1 MRSSMKMTAIVA
13 ASLAA
18 GISLAACSSGS
29 GSNASAAND
38 TAGGKSVT
46 AKFAVLQNS
55 GTPTANSALKFAS
68 LVSADTNGSVKIKVY
83 PNSVL
88 GSADAQLEGT
98 EANTIQFYSTPT
110 LDSVVPSVDA
120 IELPYLFPN
129 AAVASK
135 VLNGSALQGPL
146 WSNFPAKGLRVLG
159 VWEVG
164 FSDFLTT
171 SKKVSVPADL
181 KSLRIRVFNPKLAT
195 QEYKLVGADAI
206 NLSSNEVVTALSTHT
221 IDGAD
226 DPPSTMVGANW
237 YSQAKYLAVTDTSYV
252 SSPVVVSEKFW
263 QSLSSSQQKGVQ
275 KALQATIASNL
286 SAASQANTSGVAKM
300 KSGGI
305 TVTTPSKSTFQ
316 TTFAPVTQ
324 QFTQEFPTVVKA
336 LQTATKADS

>member
-1 MRSSMKMTAIVA
+1 MTAA
-13 ASLAA
+13 AATSLAL
-18 GISLAACSSGS
+18 GISIAACSSS
-29 GSNASAAND
+29 SSSSSATAAND
-38 TAGGKSVT
+38 SAQGKSVT
-46 AKFAVLQNS
+46 AKFAILQNS
-55 GTPTANSALKFAS
+55 NTPTANSALKFAS
-68 LVSADTNGSVKIKVY
+68 LVSSDTGGTVTVKVY

-88 GSADAQLEGT
+88 GSADSQLEGT

-110 LDSVVPSVDA
+110 LDSVVPSVDS

-129 AAVASK
+129 ATVASK
-135 VLNGSALQGPL
+135 VLNGSALQQSL

-171 SKKVSVPADL
+171 SQKVTAPTDL
-181 KSLRIRVFNPKLAT
+181 KGLRIRVFNPKLAT
-195 QEYKLVGADAI
+195 QEYNLVGADAI

-252 SSPVVVSEKFW
+252 SSPVVVSEQFW
-263 QSLSSSQQKGVQ
+263 QSLTSSQQKGIQ

-286 SAASQANTSGVAKM
+286 SAAGQANTSGIDEM
-300 KSGGI
+300 KSAGI
-305 TVTTPSKSTFQ
+305 TVTSPNKAAFES
-316 TTFAPVTQ
+316 TFAPVTQ
-324 QFTQEFPTVVKA
+324 QFVQEYPAVVKA
-336 LQTATKADS
+336 LQAATKADS

>member
-1 MRSSMKMTAIVA
+1 MKMTTA
-13 ASLAA
+13 AATSLAL
-18 GISLAACSSGS
+18 GISIAACSSSS
-29 GSNASAAND
+29 GSATTAND
-38 TAGGKSVT
+38 SAQGKSVT
-46 AKFAVLQNS
+46 AKFAILQNS
-55 GTPTANSALKFAS
+55 NTPTANSALKFAS
-68 LVSADTNGSVKIKVY
+68 LVSSDTGGTVKVKVY

-88 GSADAQLEGT
+88 GTADAQLEGT

-110 LDSVVPSVDA
+110 LDSVVPSVDS

-129 AAVASK
+129 ATVASK
-135 VLNGSALQGPL
+135 VLNGSALQQPL

-171 SKKVSVPADL
+171 SKKVTAPTDL
-181 KSLRIRVFNPKLAT
+181 KSLRIRVFNPTLAT

-237 YSQAKYLAVTDTSYV
+237 YSEAKYVAVTDTSYV

-263 QSLSSSQQKGVQ
+263 QSLTSSQQKGIQ

-286 SAASQANTSGVAKM
+286 SAAGQANTAGIAKM
-300 KSGGI
+300 KSAGI
-305 TVTTPSKSTFQ
+305 TVTNPNKAAFES
-316 TTFAPVTQ
+316 TFAPVTQ
-324 QFTQEFPTVVKA
+324 QFKQEYPAVVKA

>member
-1 MRSSMKMTAIVA
+1 MKMTAA
-13 ASLAA
+13 ATASLAL
-18 GISLAACSSGS
+18 GISVAACSSSS
-29 GSNASAAND
+29 GNASQAND
-38 TAGGKSVT
+38 TTQGKSVT
-46 AKFAVLQNS
+46 AKFAILQNS
-55 GTPTANSALKFAS
+55 STPTANSALQFAKA
-68 LVSADTNGSVKIKVY
+68 VSADTGGTVTVKVY

-98 EANTIQFYSTPT
+98 ETNTIQFYSTPT

-135 VLNGSALQGPL
+135 VLNGSALQQPL

-171 SKKVSVPADL
+171 GKKVTAPTDL
-181 KSLRIRVFNPKLAT
+181 KGLRIRVFNPKLAT

-252 SSPVVVSEKFW
+252 SSPIVVSEKFW

-275 KALQATIASNL
+275 KAVQSTIASNL
-286 SAASQANTSGVAKM
+286 AAAGQANTSGVAKM
-300 KSGGI
+300 KSAGI
-305 TVTTPSKSTFQ
+305 TVTTPDKSTWQ
-316 TTFAPVTQ
+316 STFAPVTQ
-324 QFTQEFPTVVKA
+324 QFQQEFPAVVKA

>member
-1 MRSSMKMTAIVA
+1 MKPSMKMTAAAA
-13 ASLAA
+13 ASLAL
-18 GISLAACSSGS
+18 GISVAACSSGG
-29 GSNASAAND
+29 GSTSQAND
-38 TAGGKSVT
+38 TTQGKSVT
-46 AKFAVLQNS
+46 AKFAILQNS
-55 GTPTANSALKFAS
+55 NTPTANSAQAFAKA
-68 LVSADTNGSVKIKVY
+68 VSADTNGSVQVKVY

-129 AAVASK
+129 ANVASK

-171 SKKVSVPADL
+171 GKKVTAPTDL

-252 SSPVVVSEKFW
+252 SSPIVVSEKFW
-263 QSLSSSQQKGVQ
+263 QSLSSSQQKGIQ
-275 KALQATIASNL
+275 KAVQSTIASNL
-286 SAASQANTSGVAKM
+286 TAAGQANTSGVAKM
-300 KSGGI
+300 KSAGI
-305 TVTTPSKSTFQ
+305 TVTTPDKSTWQ
-316 TTFAPVTQ
+316 STFAPVTQ
-324 QFTQEFPTVVKA
+324 QFEQEFPAVVKA
-336 LQTATKADS
+336 LQSATKADS

>member
-1 MRSSMKMTAIVA
+1 MKPSMKMTAA
-13 ASLAA
+13 ATASLAL
-18 GISLAACSSGS
+18 GISVAACSSGS
-29 GSNASAAND
+29 GNASQAND
-38 TAGGKSVT
+38 TTKGKSVT
-46 AKFAVLQNS
+46 AKFAILQNS
-55 GTPTANSALKFAS
+55 NTPTANSALAFAKA
-68 LVSADTNGSVKIKVY
+68 VSADTGGSVQVKVY

-129 AAVASK
+129 ANVASK

-146 WSNFPAKGLRVLG
+146 WSSFPAKGLRVLG

-171 SKKVSVPADL
+171 GKKVTAPTDL

-252 SSPVVVSEKFW
+252 SSPIVVSEKFW
-263 QSLSSSQQKGVQ
+263 QSLSSSQQQGIQ
-275 KALQATIASNL
+275 KAVQSTIASNL
-286 SAASQANTSGVAKM
+286 AAAGQANTSGVAKM
-300 KSGGI
+300 KSAGI
-305 TVTTPSKSTFQ
+305 TVTTPDKSAWQ
-316 TTFAPVTQ
+316 STFAPVTQ
-324 QFTQEFPTVVKA
+324 KFQQEFPAVVKA
-336 LQTATKADS
+336 LQSATKADS

>member
-1 MRSSMKMTAIVA
+1 MKMTAA
-13 ASLAA
+13 ATTSLALGVA
-18 GISLAACSSGS
+18 IAACSSG
-29 GSNASAAND
+29 GGTNASTAND
-38 TAGGKSVT
+38 SAGKSVT
-46 AKFAVLQNS
+46 AKFAILQNS
-55 GTPTANSALKFAS
+55 NTPTANSALAFAKA
-68 LVSADTNGSVKIKVY
+68 VSADTGGSVTVKVY

-110 LDSVVPSVDA
+110 LDSVVPAVDA

-129 AAVASK
+129 ATVASK

-159 VWEVG
+159 TWEVG

-171 SKKVSVPADL
+171 SKKVTAPTDL
-181 KSLRIRVFNPKLAT
+181 KGLRIRVFNPKLAT

-237 YSQAKYLAVTDTSYV
+237 YSEAKYLAVTDTSYV
-252 SSPVVVSEKFW
+252 SSPILVSEKFW
-263 QSLSSSQQKGVQ
+263 QSLSSSQQKGIQ
-275 KALQATIASNL
+275 KAVQSTIASNL
-286 SAASQANTSGVAKM
+286 AAAGQANTSGVAKM
-300 KSGGI
+300 KSAGI
-305 TVTTPSKSTFQ
+305 TVTTPDKSTWQ
-316 TTFAPVTQ
+316 STFAPVTQ
-324 QFTQEFPTVVKA
+324 QFEQEYPTVVKA
-336 LQTATKADS
+336 LQAATKADS

>member
-1 MRSSMKMTAIVA
+1 MKPSMKMTAA
-13 ASLAA
+13 ATVSLAL
-18 GISLAACSSGS
+18 GISVAACSSGG
-29 GSNASAAND
+29 GSTSQAND
-38 TAGGKSVT
+38 TTQGKSVT
-46 AKFAVLQNS
+46 AKFAILQNS
-55 GTPTANSALKFAS
+55 GTPTANSALAFAKA
-68 LVSADTNGSVKIKVY
+68 VTADTGGSVTVKVY

-129 AAVASK
+129 PTVASK

-171 SKKVSVPADL
+171 GKKVTAPTDL

-195 QEYKLVGADAI
+195 EEYKLVGADAI

-252 SSPVVVSEKFW
+252 SSPIVVSEKFW
-263 QSLSSSQQKGVQ
+263 QSLSSSQQKGIQ
-275 KALQATIASNL
+275 KAVQSTIASNL
-286 SAASQANTSGVAKM
+286 AAASQANTAGVAKM
-300 KSGGI
+300 KSAGI
-305 TVTTPSKSTFQ
+305 NVTTPNKSTWQ
-316 TTFAPVTQ
+316 STFAPVTQ
-324 QFTQEFPTVVKA
+324 QFEQEFPAVVKA
-336 LQTATKADS
+336 LQSATKADS

>member
-1 MRSSMKMTAIVA
+1 MKPSMKMTAA
-13 ASLAA
+13 ATASLAL
-18 GISLAACSSGS
+18 GISVAACSSGS
-29 GSNASAAND
+29 GNASQAND
-38 TAGGKSVT
+38 TTKGKSVT
-46 AKFAVLQNS
+46 AKFAILQNS
-55 GTPTANSALKFAS
+55 NTPTANSALAFAKA
-68 LVSADTNGSVKIKVY
+68 VSADTGGSVQVKVY

-129 AAVASK
+129 ANVASK

-171 SKKVSVPADL
+171 GKKVTAPTDL

-195 QEYKLVGADAI
+195 EEYKLVGADAI

-252 SSPVVVSEKFW
+252 SSPIVVSEKFW
-263 QSLSSSQQKGVQ
+263 QSLSSSQQQGIQ
-275 KALQATIASNL
+275 KAVRSTIASNL
-286 SAASQANTSGVAKM
+286 AAAGQANTSGVAKM
-300 KSGGI
+300 KSAGI
-305 TVTTPSKSTFQ
+305 TVTTPDKSAWQ
-316 TTFAPVTQ
+316 STFAPVTQ
-324 QFTQEFPTVVKA
+324 QFQQEFPAVVKA
-336 LQTATKADS
+336 LQSATKADS